1 MTKLLQDVIERVRQW
16 PEERQDQAAL
26 VLLDLEAQ
34 QANRYRLTPA
44 QVREVERIQRQVRDG
59 SAEFASDEQMIAFWK
74 NAAYEAAL
82 YR

>member
-44 QVREVERIQRQVRDG
+44 QVREVERIQQQVHDG
-59 SAEFASDEQMIAFWK
+59 SAEFVSDEQMAAFWK
-74 NAAYEAAL
+74 KCGL
-82 YR
+82 

>member
-59 SAEFASDEQMIAFWK
+59 SAEFASDEQMTAFWK
-74 NAAYEAAL
+74 KCDL
-82 YR
+82 

>member
-1 MTKLLQDVIERVRQW
+1 MRQW

-44 QVREVERIQRQVRDG
+44 QVSEVERIQQQVRDG
-59 SAEFASDEQMIAFWK
+59 SAEFATDEQMTAFWK
-74 NAAYEAAL
+74 KCGL
-82 YR
+82 